1 MYMYMYFKDAFI
13 CCSVCACAYL
23 QYLFLITC
31 TSNIFQCKTQCKMM
45 GRIILYLLHVDF
57 FEGKHIALQVNV
69 MLE

>member
-13 CCSVCACAYL
+13 CCNVCACAYL

-45 GRIILYLLHVDF
+45 GRIFSYLLHVDF